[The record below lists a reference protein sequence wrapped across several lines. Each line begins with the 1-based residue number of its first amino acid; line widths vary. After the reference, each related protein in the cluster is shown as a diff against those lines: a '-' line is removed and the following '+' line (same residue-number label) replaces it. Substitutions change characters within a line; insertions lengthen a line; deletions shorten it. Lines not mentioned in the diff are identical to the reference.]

1 MPVDTNGLTL
11 AAARSLDRRF
21 DALRASLRRSS
32 LGQALGCANSRLL
45 HPCSVISS
53 LSAAVAL
60 ADRNA
65 SAVTPA
71 VALLSDLGTAI
82 ALGVAAAAGIFLVRR
97 RRAEAALLY
106 ARGEHVGVFAARSA
120 LEVLLPTLAGGALG
134 FALAYALTDVFA
146 PSGSISSSTVWSAFA
161 HAAAAL
167 AIAVVLLV
175 ACAAVSFLHLY
186 DTGVRRTAWLR
197 WLPWEAV
204 LIGAALVLYLRIRS
218 GHVVTGGGSQA
229 PTLAV
234 FVFPLLLVAGI
245 AGIAARA
252 LRLLLQLG
260 SRHARGWQPPV
271 YLALRRLAAA
281 RGLVVVLAIVTAT
294 ALGAFFYV
302 ETLASSLRQ
311 STIEKAYM
319 ANGSDAQAIV
329 QESQRLPISFPYPI
343 TRVQF
348 SNQSASTL
356 DGTPVDVML
365 VDPETLSHTLH
376 WQSDWGPS
384 PRRLLGELARAPS
397 QPLPVIVTSE
407 LARRHALVISG
418 RTIPVRTLASV
429 HAFPFMARG
438 IPLAITSYRAMND
451 LQTRTKIFD
460 ALGVLGTYVWGKG
473 PPAKV
478 GRALTGLQPT
488 YPPTTI
494 TGYLHA
500 PDVVLATRT
509 FGYMR
514 MIAIGAGL
522 LALLGLLLYLQAR
535 QRSQAIASVLAR
547 RMGFGGAAE
556 TYSLAL
562 ELAGILGFSALI
574 GGCVAIA
581 VAAPVVRRIDPLPGN
596 PPPPVYDV
604 PVWEV
609 VLAAVLLAALALA
622 AGALTSR
629 LARRA
634 DVSEALRV
642 A

>member
-1 MPVDTNGLTL
+1 VT
-11 AAARSLDRRF
+11 
-21 DALRASLRRSS
+21 
-32 LGQALGCANSRLL
+32 
-45 HPCSVISS
+45 
-53 LSAAVAL
+53 L

-161 HAAAAL
+161 HAAAAV

-175 ACAAVSFLHLY
+175 ACAAVLFLHLY

-197 WLPWEAV
+197 WLPWEVV

-218 GHVVTGGGSQA
+218 GHAVTGGGSHA

-281 RGLVVVLAIVTAT
+281 RGLVIVLAIVTAT

-343 TRVQF
+343 TRVQL

-356 DGTPVDVML
+356 DGTPIDVML

-384 PRRLLGELARAPS
+384 PKRLLDELDHAPR
-397 QPLPVIVTSE
+397 QPLPVIVTSD
-407 LARRHALVISG
+407 LAGRRAIMLSG
-418 RTIPVRTLASV
+418 RRLPIRVLASV
-429 HAFPFMARG
+429 HAFPFMEQG
-438 IPLAITSYRAMND
+438 IPLLITSYQALDELEARAH
-451 LQTRTKIFD
+451 LPES
-460 ALGVLGTYVWGKG
+460 LGVLGTYVWGKG
-473 PPAKV
+473 PPRQVA
-478 GRALTGLQPT
+478 RALTALQPP
-488 YPPTTI
+488 YPPSTI
-494 TGYLHA
+494 DGFLHA

-509 FGYMR
+509 FTFMR
-514 MIAIGAGL
+514 MIAMGAGVVV
-522 LALLGLLLYLQAR
+522 LLGLLLYLQAR
-535 QRSQAIASVLAR
+535 QRSQAIASALAR
-547 RMGFGGAAE
+547 RMGLTRAAE
-556 TYSLAL
+556 TLSLCL
-562 ELAGILGFSALI
+562 ELAAILGFAAVI
-574 GGCVAIA
+574 GGGVALA
-581 VAAPVVRRIDPLPGN
+581 AAAPVVRKIDPLPGD
-596 PPPPVYDV
+596 PPSPIFTLP
-604 PVWEV
+604 
-609 VLAAVLLAALALA
+609 AAEIVLAALALA
-622 AGALTSR
+622 ILALIAGALTSWFTR
-629 LARRA
+629 ST